1 MDFQIDHKQKIS
13 CLLKVLHFL
22 IGHHVNLGNQ
32 EFLNLLL
39 SVNLI
44 SPLIRQHGCAMMRSF
59 LNERSLNVQS
69 SLFISLI
76 IFY

>member
-1 MDFQIDHKQKIS
+1 MDFQIYHKQKIS
-13 CLLKVLHFL
+13 CLLEVLHFL
-22 IGHHVNLGNQ
+22 IGHHVNLVHQVFFNRR
-32 EFLNLLL
+32 L
-39 SVNLI
+39 SFNLI

-59 LNERSLNVQS
+59 LNESSLNVQS